1 MRATSSA
8 SRTTSAAS
16 PARADDVDPVR
27 AAIIG
32 CGNVSAQYLAAAP
45 HFAGLEIVA
54 CSDLQPGVAE
64 ALAAR
69 HGLRALTPE
78 ALLGDPEIELVINL
92 TVPAAHVAVGLGV
105 LEAGKHLYSEKPL
118 AISLT
123 DGRRLVE
130 TAAARGLRLG
140 CAPDTFLGGGHQHVR
155 HLIDAGRIG
164 RVVGGSCFVMS
175 HGMEHWHPNPAFF
188 FQTGGG
194 PILDMGPYYVAALVN
209 LLGPVRTVA
218 AAATR
223 GRDERIVTSAP
234 RAGERI
240 AVEVATH
247 VSGVMTFAG
256 GAVISL
262 TASWD
267 VWRHEHNRIELYGTD
282 GTLIPPDPNFF
293 GGAARVSR
301 EGADFE
307 TIEPEGY
314 AFVAPNFAIG
324 SGAGQANYR
333 SVGVVDMAWAIRE
346 GRPHRA
352 SAELALHTLEVLEAF
367 ERSAAERRHVEIESA
382 CGRPEPLPKGEGEE
396 VLQTGPA
403 EPLAAPAA

>member
-1 MRATSSA
+1 
-8 SRTTSAAS
+8 
-16 PARADDVDPVR
+16 VDPVR

-54 CSDLQPGVAE
+54 CSDLQRSVAE
-64 ALAAR
+64 TVAAR

-78 ALLGDPEIELVINL
+78 ALLRDPEIEVVINL

-118 AISLT
+118 AISLA
-123 DGRRLVE
+123 DGRRLAE

-140 CAPDTFLGGGHQHVR
+140 CAPDAFLGGGHQHVR

-188 FQTGGG
+188 FQRGGG

-209 LLGPVRTVA
+209 LLGPVRMVT

-240 AVEVATH
+240 AVAVATH

-324 SGAGQANYR
+324 SGARVANHR
-333 SVGVVDMAWAIRE
+333 GVGVVDMAGAIRE

-367 ERSAAERRHVEIESA
+367 ERSAAERRHVQIESA
-382 CGRPEPLPKGEGEE
+382 CARPEPLPKGEGET
-396 VLQTGPA
+396 VFRSRPTQPQA
-403 EPLAAPAA
+403 VSA